1 MEKNAGVGKDWFDSL
16 MEEGILESI
25 KSKDIKKVK
34 EIVKK
39 IIGEEV
45 EVDFN

>member
-1 MEKNAGVGKDWFDSL
+1 

-39 IIGEEV
+39 ITGEEV